1 MIIPRDPFDRKAQ
14 DDAVLEALSH
24 PGNTA
29 IYLDTSSLV
38 WMYRLSSGA
47 RREFMD
53 WASAGGLSGKV
64 HIPIWSLHELH
75 KHRGAPDVLFPARPK
90 ITSIEKELESLTES
104 ASLFVD
110 DDLAV
115 RKAFGGR
122 SQYLDFL
129 DDAKKSLIRAL
140 KVMKEVDTA
149 KVEEDILPF
158 FENLVLRGAFPDIA
172 KAQREFGSRSE
183 GRVPPGYQDSRKKGD
198 DGEVGG
204 SGANRFGDLVFWQE
218 ILRDTLSKEET
229 QKVIIVTHDGKPDW
243 VYSPQR
249 YKDYDGKVRNNSA
262 KPKVVTCPHPTLF
275 AEIALTSGIEELYI
289 LTIPQLIQL
298 ISSRGDAKSVQQLAR
313 AVQIEQE
320 AEDARA
326 KEVEQKKDRP
336 HEENGEEEEAAPPVE
351 EPEFKVQKVEKP
363 EFVVEAQPAEEIL
376 TEAYEQDETAQLRAI
391 LDNLSEEALKDATYV
406 AEGGEGTPDPIIRA
420 LKTYN
425 WYTQNPAIGGVSAVL
440 AEEQPSHEGI
450 FVLGRNVYQAACG
463 NSNSAMKLLDGL
475 DRYLSGKPFPQAEI
489 FYAGVAFEAYFDS
502 NGVIRTHPKDEF
514 ISPIFIV
521 AQSDRFAVAAEW
533 LREKIGADSQKFLKL
548 PGATIDADI
557 FTLEEAEGKI
567 VGLKVRGVNLVEPD
581 EDEYSFERLPQECS
595 ERGMKEQIAAHFCTL
610 ISCVKFDPE
619 WEGVKDLS
627 HLKFI
632 SWGPQTEIKFQE

>member
-1 MIIPRDPFDRKAQ
+1 M
-14 DDAVLEALSH
+14 LEALSH
-24 PGNTA
+24 PSHTA

-129 DDAKKSLIRAL
+129 DDAKKKLIRAL

-158 FENLVLRGAFPDIA
+158 FERIALRGAFPDIPT
-172 KAQREFGSRSE
+172 AQREFGSRSE

-218 ILRDTLSKEET
+218 ILRDTLSKEQI
-229 QKVIIVTHDGKPDW
+229 QKVIIITHDGKPDW
-243 VYSPQR
+243 VFSPQR

-262 KPKVVTCPHPTLF
+262 KPKVVTCPHPTLS

-289 LTIPQLIQL
+289 LTIPQLVQL

-320 AEDARA
+320 AEDARV
-326 KEVEQKKDRP
+326 KEVEHPEQKNDRS
-336 HEENGEEEEAAPPVE
+336 HDENGEEEEAAPAVE
-351 EPEFKVQKVEKP
+351 EPEFKVQEDEKP
-363 EFVVEAQPAEEIL
+363 EFVAEAQPTEEIL
-376 TEAYEQDETAQLRAI
+376 TEADEQEEDADLRVI
-391 LDNLSEEALKDATYV
+391 LDSLSEEALKDATYV

-420 LKTYN
+420 LRTYS
-425 WYTQNPAIGGVSAVL
+425 WYTQNPAIGKVSAVL
-440 AEEQPSHEGI
+440 AERQPSCDGI

-502 NGVIRTHPKDEF
+502 NGLIRAHPKDEF

-521 AQSDRFAVAAEW
+521 AQSHRFAVVAEW
-533 LREKIGADSQKFLKL
+533 LRQKIGTDSQKFLKL
-548 PGATIDADI
+548 PGASIEADI

-567 VGLKVRGVNLVEPD
+567 VGLKLRGIDLVEPD
-581 EDEYSFERLPQECS
+581 EDDYSYDSLPQECS
-595 ERGMKEQIAAHFCTL
+595 ERDMKEQIAAHFSTL
-610 ISCVKFDPE
+610 ISCIEFVPE

-632 SWGPQTEIKFQE
+632 SWGPHTEIKFQE